1 MSSESA
7 PNALRS
13 SRAADRPRGHTGT
26 SETELVI
33 FAATERLLTEVPLH
47 DISVADIIE
56 QAKVARATF
65 YFYFSSKYAVVAGLL
80 VQIMDEIYDVVEPFR
95 ARSADEPPDVALRRS
110 L

>member
-1 MSSESA
+1 M
-7 PNALRS
+7 
-13 SRAADRPRGHTGT
+13 
-26 SETELVI
+26 
-33 FAATERLLTEVPLH
+33 PLH

-95 ARSADEPPDVALRRS
+95 ARSADEPPDVVRDAVEVVVVQREPDRR
-110 L
+110 LA